1 MIGRKL
7 DSVLQELKLLEKQGK
22 VEGFFTNFQN
32 AEKLAGLVE
41 DIWDEVMDY
50 QVCDQTGLIS
60 LYLIPVLDFAA
71 TKHLW
76 KELSAYC
83 EPHSFIDNSI
93 C

>member
-41 DIWDEVMDY
+41 DI
-50 QVCDQTGLIS
+50 
-60 LYLIPVLDFAA
+60 
-71 TKHLW
+71 
-76 KELSAYC
+76 
-83 EPHSFIDNSI
+83 
-93 C
+93 